1 MVKPL
6 HVRIPKLH
14 SSIGDAIK
22 FGPFARSIKHDLP
35 RGLQD
40 MEADAV
46 MAGSESQAL
55 ELMVMSS
62 QRSAASAPAPQA
74 APPRHG
80 TFGSDFTIANVAVRT
95 NPNDDL
101 VSQSRQHVLGPHLDL
116 AELCLAQSVSL
127 TDFPSCAS

>member
-1 MVKPL
+1 M
-6 HVRIPKLH
+6 
-14 SSIGDAIK
+14 GDAIK
-22 FGPFARSIKHDLP
+22 FGPFARSIKEVVP

-55 ELMVMSS
+55 ELMMMSS

-74 APPRHG
+74 GLPRHG
-80 TFGSDFTIANVAVRT
+80 MFGSDFTIANVAVRT

-101 VSQSRQHVLGPHLDL
+101 ISQSRQHVLGPHLDS
-116 AELCLAQSVSL
+116 AELCLAQTVSL
-127 TDFPSCAS
+127 TDLPSCAN